1 MIHRGGGKTTCKSRQ
16 SVETNLNSSTR
27 SDQQGVILPTQENKT
42 RQKSWQLFTDGASKG
57 NPGPAGAGWV
67 LIRDQNSDPIKEYKF
82 LGQATNNEAEYQALI
97 LGLQHALSCGIQ
109 EIRIHMD
116 SELLVRQLNG
126 LYRVKNPRLAHF
138 FHQVQV
144 LLLKFSKYAIIHIPR
159 EQNREADRMAN
170 EALRKIIK

>member
-1 MIHRGGGKTTCKSRQ
+1 LPIHKEKIRIS
-16 SVETNLNSSTR
+16 
-27 SDQQGVILPTQENKT
+27 P
-42 RQKSWQLFTDGASKG
+42 WQLFTDGASKG

-67 LIRDQNSDPIKEYKF
+67 LINDQNSESVKEGKF

-97 LGLQHALSCGIQ
+97 LGLQRAWSCGVQ

-126 LYRVKNPRLAHF
+126 LYRVKNPRLALF
-138 FHQVQV
+138 FHQVQD
-144 LLLKFSKYAIIHIPR
+144 LLLKFSKYDIIHIPR

-170 EALRKIIK
+170 EAIRKMF

>member
-1 MIHRGGGKTTCKSRQ
+1 MPIPK
-16 SVETNLNSSTR
+16 E
-27 SDQQGVILPTQENKT
+27 KT
-42 RQKSWQLFTDGASKG
+42 RLSSWQLFTDGASKG

-67 LIRDQNSDPIKEYKF
+67 VINDQSSSPIKEGRF

-97 LGLQHALSCGIQ
+97 LGLQRALSCGAQ
-109 EIRIHMD
+109 ELRIHMD

-126 LYRVKNPRLAHF
+126 LYRVKNPRLALF
-138 FHQVQV
+138 FRQVQD

-170 EALRKIIK
+170 EAIKNSDQ

>member
-1 MIHRGGGKTTCKSRQ
+1 MPIQTDKIRLSR
-16 SVETNLNSSTR
+16 
-27 SDQQGVILPTQENKT
+27 
-42 RQKSWQLFTDGASKG
+42 WQLFTDGASKG

-67 LIRDQNSDPIKEYKF
+67 LINDQNSDSVKEGKY

-97 LGLQHALSCGIQ
+97 LGLQRALSRGVQ

-126 LYRVKNPRLAHF
+126 HYRVKNPRLALF
-138 FHQVQV
+138 FHQVQD
-144 LLLKFSKYAIIHIPR
+144 LLLKFSKYDIIHIPR

-170 EALRKIIK
+170 EAIKRKVTSDV

>member
-1 MIHRGGGKTTCKSRQ
+1 MPIPK
-16 SVETNLNSSTR
+16 
-27 SDQQGVILPTQENKT
+27 DKT
-42 RQKSWQLFTDGASKG
+42 RLASWQLFTDGASKG

-67 LIRDQNSDPIKEYKF
+67 LINDQNSRSIKEGKF

-97 LGLQHALSCGIQ
+97 LGLQRALSCGAQ

-126 LYRVKNPRLAHF
+126 LYRVKNPRLALF
-138 FHQVQV
+138 FHQVQE
-144 LLLKFSKYAIIHIPR
+144 LLPKFTKHAIIHIPR

-170 EALRKIIK
+170 EAIKKSDQSPS